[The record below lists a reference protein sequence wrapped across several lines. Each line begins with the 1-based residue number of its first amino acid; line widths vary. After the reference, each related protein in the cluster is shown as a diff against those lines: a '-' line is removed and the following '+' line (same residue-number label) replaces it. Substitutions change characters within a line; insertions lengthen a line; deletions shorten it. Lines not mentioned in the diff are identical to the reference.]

1 MRKSAV
7 FLVMVV
13 LCLFVA
19 GAKKAAPPVTRAPE
33 ALPHQIAL
41 FLATMSS
48 DGATS
53 VTFKATARDKFFF
66 LEEPSGVTVYR
77 WQNGGY
83 VKAEFLRA
91 TTLPKAV
98 KRYQAAFAGSK

>member
-7 FLVMVV
+7 FLVLAL
-13 LCLFVA
+13 LCLCVV
-19 GAKKAAPPVTRAPE
+19 GAKKATPPVTHAPA

-41 FLATMSS
+41 FLATLSD
-48 DGATS
+48 DGART
-53 VTFKATARDKFFF
+53 VTFKAVARDKFFF

-77 WQNGGY
+77 WENGGY

-91 TTLPKAV
+91 STLAKAI
-98 KRYQAAFAGSK
+98 KRHKGAFAGTK

>member
-1 MRKSAV
+1 M
-7 FLVMVV
+7 FLVLVA
-13 LCLFVA
+13 LCLLVA
-19 GAKKAAPPVTRAPE
+19 GAKKATPPVTHAPD

-41 FLATMSS
+41 FLSS
-48 DGATS
+48 LSKDGAKT
-53 VTFKATARDKFFF
+53 VTFKATARDTFFF

-91 TTLPKAV
+91 STLPKAI
-98 KRYQAAFAGSK
+98 KRYQGSFAGTK